1 MHLSVR
7 TQTGR
12 VKRFHFLYKSGNFRI
27 VLSRRQVNERLLNI
41 AYYIRCLS
49 SYNMTNKN
57 KISTIVF
64 SVYIL
69 LAFYVFG
76 GGIINLLVGYRTW
89 RAVGANEFPEFHQID
104 SSLIIPLFVIF
115 FFLSFIPQILLF
127 WFRPIVIPKWLVW
140 LALLFNFITL
150 VSTIIIQIPIQV
162 ELDKQSSLEL
172 IERLISTDF
181 IYRRIPMFLMAIV
194 NFIMLY
200 DVVKQSGNNPKTAA

>member
-1 MHLSVR
+1 
-7 TQTGR
+7 
-12 VKRFHFLYKSGNFRI
+12 
-27 VLSRRQVNERLLNI
+27 
-41 AYYIRCLS
+41 
-49 SYNMTNKN
+49 MTNKN

-76 GGIINLLVGYRTW
+76 GGIVNSLVAYRTW

-115 FFLSFIPQILLF
+115 FFLSFIPQILSF
-127 WFRPIVIPKWLVW
+127 WFRPMVIPKGLVW
-140 LALLFNFITL
+140 LALLFNLITL

-162 ELDKQSSLEL
+162 ELDKQFSLEL

-181 IYRRIPMFLMAIV
+181 IYRRIPMLLMAIV

-200 DVVKQSGNNPKTAA
+200 KVMKHSVNNSDLST

>member
-1 MHLSVR
+1 
-7 TQTGR
+7 
-12 VKRFHFLYKSGNFRI
+12 
-27 VLSRRQVNERLLNI
+27 
-41 AYYIRCLS
+41 
-49 SYNMTNKN
+49 MTNKN

-69 LAFYVFG
+69 LTFYVFG
-76 GGIINLLVGYRTW
+76 GGIVNSLVAYRTW

-104 SSLIIPLFVIF
+104 STLIIPLFVIF

-127 WFRPIVIPKWLVW
+127 WFRPMVIPRWLVG
-140 LALLFNFITL
+140 LAIIFNLITL

-162 ELDKQSSLEL
+162 ELDKQFSLEL

-200 DVVKQSGNNPKTAA
+200 KVVKHAGYNPNLSL